1 MTDNITGE
9 TRCFTID
16 AYYEG
21 KNFSHRHNTG
31 FWFLLDVLFKMSH
44 EHLVIF
50 LWGPRRLTVKFCDIS
65 SVNNCFI
72 IILTHQKQNFIQE
85 IQQLGK
91 ISLMV
96 PDGCRSR
103 VGLMTLMHGDG
114 ERYLQPRRSESQE
127 EVRG

>member
-1 MTDNITGE
+1 MTRD
-9 TRCFTID
+9 
-16 AYYEG
+16 
-21 KNFSHRHNTG
+21 
-31 FWFLLDVLFKMSH
+31 DVLFQNWYILEAKKISSH
-44 EHLVIF
+44 THKTGSWYLPGVLFKISDKHSV
-50 LWGPRRLTVKFCDIS
+50 LLRLAVKFRDIS

-72 IILTHQKQNFIQE
+72 IILTHQKQNFTQE

-96 PDGCRSR
+96 LDGCRSR
-103 VGLMTLMHGDG
+103 VGLMTLMHGDE